1 MVHGKHFLFVPGPS
15 NVPDRVLRAMDRPM
29 VDHRSSA
36 FPELTTSL
44 LSDLK
49 QLFRTERGQCFIF
62 PSSGTGAWEAA
73 LTNTLSPGDRVL
85 VPRFGMFSHLWV
97 QLAERLGFQV
107 DVLDEPWGEGASPEH
122 IAQFL
127 HKDDEHAVKAV
138 LLVHNETSTGVTTS
152 VADVRETLN
161 NLNHPAMLFVDGV
174 SSIGSLEFSM
184 DEWGVDVAITGTQ
197 KGLMLPPGL
206 GLLAVSPRAMTAG
219 ASATSPRAYFS
230 FDTMAESNAAGY
242 FPYTPSLSLLFGLR
256 ESLTM
261 LLHEGLER
269 VRERHARTAEGV
281 RRAVKAWGLQL
292 CAHSEAVYSDT
303 VSTIRVPSGF
313 DARTVVDLAFRRY
326 DLSLGGGLGE
336 LAGEAFRIGHMGD
349 INDLMV
355 LGAIAGSE
363 MAMRDVGI
371 KVSAGSGVA
380 AAMEYYRSTLPATPI
395 EAGQR

>member
-36 FPELTTSL
+36 FPELTTPL

-49 QLFRTERGQCFIF
+49 QLFRTEQGQCFIF

-85 VPRFGMFSHLWV
+85 APRFGMFSHLWV

-107 DVLDEPWGEGASPEH
+107 DVLDEPWGDGASPEH
-122 IAQFL
+122 IAQAL
-127 HKDDEHAVKAV
+127 HKDTDHEVKAV
-138 LLVHNETSTGVTTS
+138 LLVHNETSTGVTSS
-152 VADVRETLN
+152 VADVRKAMDE
-161 NLNHPAMLFVDGV
+161 LNHPAMLFVDGV
-174 SSIGSLEFSM
+174 SSIGSIEFAM
-184 DEWGVDVAITGTQ
+184 DEWGVDVAVTGTQ

-206 GLLAVSPRAMTAG
+206 GILGVSPRAMTAG

-230 FDTMAESNAAGY
+230 FDTMAESNAVGY

-256 ESLTM
+256 EALTM

-292 CAHSEAVYSDT
+292 CANSEAVYSDT
-303 VSTIRVPSGF
+303 VSAIRVPSGI

-336 LAGEAFRIGHMGD
+336 LAGDVFRIGHMGD

-363 MAMRDVGI
+363 MAMRDVGV
-371 KVSAGSGVA
+371 KVAAGSGVA
-380 AAMEYYRSTLPATPI
+380 AAMEYYRSTVPAT
-395 EAGQR
+395 

>member
-1 MVHGKHFLFVPGPS
+1 MSHGKHFLFVPGPS

-29 VDHRSSA
+29 IDHRSSA
-36 FPELTTSL
+36 FPELTLPL

-49 QLFRTERGQCFIF
+49 QLFRTEEGQCFIF

-85 VPRFGMFSHLWV
+85 APRFGMFSHLWI
-97 QLAERLGFQV
+97 QLAEQLGFDV
-107 DVLDEPWGEGASPEH
+107 DVLDEPWGDGASPEH
-122 IAQFL
+122 IAEAL
-127 HKDDEHAVKAV
+127 HQDKDHTVKAV

-161 NLNHPAMLFVDGV
+161 HLNHPAMLFVDGV
-174 SSIGSLEFSM
+174 SSIGSLEFAM

-206 GLLAVSPRAMTAG
+206 GILGVSPRAMAAG
-219 ASATSPRAYFS
+219 ASATSPRAYFR
-230 FDTMAESNAAGY
+230 FDTMAESNTAGY
-242 FPYTPSLSLLFGLR
+242 FPYTPALSLLFGLR
-256 ESLTM
+256 EALAM

-269 VRERHARTAEGV
+269 VRERHARTAQGV

-292 CAHSEAVYSDT
+292 VAHSEAVYSDT
-303 VSTIRVPSGF
+303 VSAIRVPSGF
-313 DARTVVDLAFRRY
+313 DARTVIDLAFRRY

-336 LAGEAFRIGHMGD
+336 LAGDVFRIGHMGD

-371 KVSAGSGVA
+371 QVSAGSGVA
-380 AAMEYYRSTLPATPI
+380 AAMEYYRSTVPGT
-395 EAGQR
+395 